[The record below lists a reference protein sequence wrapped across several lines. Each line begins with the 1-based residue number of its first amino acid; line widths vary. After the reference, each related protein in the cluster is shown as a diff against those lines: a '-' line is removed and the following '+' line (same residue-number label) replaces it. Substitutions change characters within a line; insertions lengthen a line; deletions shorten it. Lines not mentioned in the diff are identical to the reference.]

1 MINFFDKKEWR
12 LLWLFYVSKFIETS
26 FVLIAAYLVIYLR
39 NIGFSFFQI
48 SILTAVNFAASFIF
62 EIPTGSI
69 ADIFGRRVSIIIR
82 TVVKGAVLLI
92 IPFTRDFLT
101 LFALFAIWGIAE
113 TFKSGADEAWVTD
126 WLKYNQS
133 EYLLKDYI
141 AKETAIGFIGGTIG
155 PFIAA
160 TLLHI
165 IDMKHLWTIQGFS
178 LFISL
183 IFIFLAK
190 EHFTKKKVYLG
201 EYWQKTVDNIKGG
214 LKFSW
219 RHKSVLYLMIAVLFV
234 WFVNAIIDMMW
245 QPYLRNTSLPVEYIG
260 YVLSA
265 ASALSA
271 AAALLGGWIAKR
283 LKKNHYFLAVIATT
297 QLLLALFIGI
307 TYSPELAVFVL
318 LALFILGPLR
328 FPSERSYFQK
338 FIPASIRATVTSV
351 RSAIGTVGIVTA
363 DLVAGLAADN
373 FGPQKTIMLS
383 AIALVPAVILYLK
396 AGDKKIEK
404 SYNN

>member
-1 MINFFDKKEWR
+1 MITFFDKKEWR
-12 LLWLFYVSKFIETS
+12 LLWPFYTSKFIETS

-39 NIGFSFFQI
+39 DIGFSFFQI
-48 SILTAVNFAASFIF
+48 SILMAVNFAASFIF
-62 EIPTGSI
+62 EIPTGSV
-69 ADIFGRRVSIIIR
+69 ADVFGRRVSIIIR
-82 TVVKGAVLLI
+82 TITKGIILLL
-92 IPFTRDFLT
+92 IPFTTNFLI
-101 LFALFAIWGIAE
+101 LVVLFAIWGIAE
-113 TFKSGADEAWVTD
+113 AFKSGADEAWVTD
-126 WLKYNQS
+126 WLKHNQS
-133 EYLLKDYI
+133 EHLLKDYI

-183 IFIFLAK
+183 VFIFLAK
-190 EHFTKKKVYLG
+190 EHFTREKIYLSD
-201 EYWQKTVDNIKGG
+201 YWRKTVDNIKNG

-219 RHKSVLYLMIAVLFV
+219 THKTVFYLMIAVLFV

-245 QPYLRNTSLPVEYIG
+245 QPYLRNTGLPVEYIG

-271 AAALLGGWIAKR
+271 AAALLGGRVAKR
-283 LKKNHYFLAVIATT
+283 LKKDHYFLATIATI

-307 TYSPELAVFVL
+307 TFSPALAVFVL
-318 LALFILGPLR
+318 LALFMLGPFR
-328 FPSERSYFQK
+328 FSSERSYFQK
-338 FIPASIRATVTSV
+338 FIPADIRATVTSA
-351 RSAIGTVGIVTA
+351 RSAIGTAGIVVA
-363 DLVAGLAADN
+363 DLGAGLAADN

-383 AIALVPAVILYLK
+383 AIVLIPAVVFYLK
-396 AGDKKIEK
+396 ASDKNVEK
-404 SYNN
+404 SYHN